1 MDTERTLL
9 KIDASGR
16 REGSLSRAL
25 GTRLADGL
33 VDAGAVDRIVAR
45 DLLDG
50 VELVDPDWIGA
61 NFTPADDRSD
71 AQRARLAGSDAL
83 VDELVAADALVIGC
97 PIYNFGPPAALKAW
111 IDQIARA
118 RRTFAYTEAGPR
130 GLLEGKR
137 AYLIVTSGGTAADS
151 PIDFATPYLRHA
163 LGFVGIDDV
172 TVIAAD
178 RTMARGEAAADE
190 ARARIDELVAGARE
204 GAVGA
209 GTLAAAGSPGGQTDP
224 ALAARVAS

>member
-1 MDTERTLL
+1 MNAPATLL
-9 KIDASGR
+9 KVDASGR

-25 GTRLADGL
+25 GARLADGL
-33 VDAGAVDRIVAR
+33 VAAGAVDRVVGR

-50 VELVDPDWIGA
+50 VELVDPAWIGA
-61 NFTPADDRSD
+61 NFTPAAERDD
-71 AQRARLAGSDAL
+71 AARARLAGSDAL
-83 VDELVAADALVIGC
+83 VDELVEADVVVIGC

-118 RRTFAYTEAGPR
+118 RRTFVYTESGPK

-137 AYLIVTSGGTAADS
+137 AYVIVTSGGTAVDS

-178 RTMARGEAAADE
+178 RTGARGEAAADE
-190 ARARIDELVAGARE
+190 AGSRIDEIVAGASRD
-204 GAVGA
+204 GADPDA
-209 GTLAAAGSPGGQTDP
+209 LAAAGSPGGPTDP
-224 ALAARVAS
+224 SLAARVAP